1 LKSLANAGASTEE
14 IGDECLMIVAITGAS
29 GSGKSTLAQS
39 LVKSRLGVASG
50 PAACLLSLDAYY
62 RDLSH
67 LSLGQREGVNFDRIE
82 AIDLPLFCEHLS
94 KLKSGG
100 QIEVPRYDFS
110 KHTRIADH
118 TDVLG
123 PAQVVVVDGLLLG
136 AWAELTSNV
145 DYTIF
150 VDTPTNVCL
159 QRRLQRDCGE
169 RGRSEASV
177 HEFWNSRVL
186 PEFQRWGEGAQRRAD
201 LVVSGEVPTAVATA
215 EVWDA
220 LPF

>member
-1 LKSLANAGASTEE
+1 
-14 IGDECLMIVAITGAS
+14 MIVAITGAS

-39 LVKSRLGVASG
+39 LVAFSRGLPGG
-50 PAACLLSLDAYY
+50 PTACLLSLDAYY

-67 LSLGQREGVNFDRIE
+67 LSLQKREAVNFDRID
-82 AIDLPLFCEHLS
+82 AIELSFFCEHL
-94 KLKSGG
+94 LQLRSGG

-123 PAQVVVVDGLLLG
+123 PAQLVVVDGLLLG
-136 AWAELTSNV
+136 AWADLSSNV
-145 DYTIF
+145 DHTVF
-150 VDTPTNVCL
+150 VDTPTSVCF

-177 HEFWNSRVL
+177 HEFWNTRVL
-186 PEFQRWGEGAQRRAD
+186 PEFQHWGEGAKQRAD
-201 LVVSGEVPTAVATA
+201 QVVSGEVSTAVATA
-215 EVWDA
+215 QVWDA